1 MPKAR
6 ILAIYIIIDLL
17 IGAGV
22 VWCVLHRIPVSKYL
36 IPAAALFVLNG
47 VWLIVM
53 TVRSTPSGHS

>member
-22 VWCVLHRIPVSKYL
+22 VWCVLRGIPVSKYL

>member
-22 VWCVLHRIPVSKYL
+22 VWCLLRGIPVSKYL
-36 IPAAALFVLNG
+36 IPAAVLFVLNG
-47 VWLIVM
+47 LWLVWM
-53 TVRSTPSGHS
+53 TVKHTPYG